1 MNTSHGFLSLTLM
14 VAAALLGPSTAA
26 ADAEL
31 PQRVFFAM
39 NAPDRP
45 QGDYFR
51 DSDRRPVEVLSY
63 LELERGMTVLDLMA
77 GTGYYTEMLSAA
89 VGPEGRVYSQNDVMA
104 LRRRH
109 GAIQRAMD
117 RRLAANRLPN
127 VQIWEKDITD
137 LDLDETVDAALLVL
151 NLHDLHTFG
160 GEEKVLAALAGVM
173 RALKPGGIL
182 GVVDHA
188 GAAGADNAQLHRIDP
203 AVAADLLS
211 KAGYVIVGSSDLLA
225 NPLDDHTLHVYDPA
239 IRGRTDRFLIKA
251 MKPNSSMR
259 PAP

>member
-1 MNTSHGFLSLTLM
+1 MQTRRVFLSLTL
-14 VAAALLGPSTAA
+14 AAALLGPAA
-26 ADAEL
+26 ATADAEL

-51 DSDRRPVEVLSY
+51 DGDRRPIEVLTY

-77 GTGYYTEMLSAA
+77 GTGYYTEILSAA
-89 VGPEGRVYSQNDVMA
+89 VGPEGRVYSHNDVMA
-104 LRRRH
+104 LRQRH

-127 VQIWEKDITD
+127 AQIWDKDITD
-137 LDLDETVDAALLVL
+137 LKLDGTIDAATLVL
-151 NLHDLHTFG
+151 NLHDLYGFG

-188 GAAGADNAQLHRIDP
+188 GAAGADNGYLHRIDP
-203 AVAADLLS
+203 AVAAELLS
-211 KAGYVIVGSSDLLA
+211 KAGFIIVGSSDLLA

-239 IRGRTDRFLIKA
+239 IRGRTDRFIIKA
-251 MKPNSSMR
+251 MKPNF
-259 PAP
+259 